1 MADET
6 NIIRFVPAGK
16 VLDFIDGTLRNET
29 PEEYVRQEI
38 EKSLVRE
45 YEYGRGEM
53 EVEFRVKMGSASKR
67 CDIAIFPEASPT
79 TQEHVSIICE
89 CKAASVPPDAR
100 TDGVEQLKSYM
111 SACPNTEYG
120 MWTNGQERFC
130 IRKVRSNGKW
140 TFIEIADLPVKGRP
154 LEEAERPTRGSLK
167 AAESDALLFTFRR
180 CHNYIAANQGLQK
193 PEAFWELLKLIFC
206 KNRG

>member
-53 EVEFRVKMGSASKR
+53 EVEFRVKMGSAS
-67 CDIAIFPEASPT
+67 EA
-79 TQEHVSIICE
+79 V
-89 CKAASVPPDAR
+89 
-100 TDGVEQLKSYM
+100 
-111 SACPNTEYG
+111 
-120 MWTNGQERFC
+120 
-130 IRKVRSNGKW
+130 
-140 TFIEIADLPVKGRP
+140 
-154 LEEAERPTRGSLK
+154 
-167 AAESDALLFTFRR
+167 
-180 CHNYIAANQGLQK
+180 
-193 PEAFWELLKLIFC
+193 
-206 KNRG
+206 